1 MADLLQPGESAISI
15 QNIMPG
21 GVESAVSKS
30 PLPEAR
36 HRSRSPSP
44 APAAVDLSPA
54 NSPPEPPFIAP
65 AVKPDENYA
74 YPFPMKLF
82 AGETPEEAQSAE
94 QYFLD
99 GIDPDPGI
107 ESMLARTIIDQTRE
121 LNQLDRSR
129 AQIIKLSL
137 GGTLVGLLEP
147 TITKGDTLGDPH
159 KLKRIV
165 NNWIYGG
172 ADAEKDLRKQ
182 LALAGL
188 RLEDIVARGYA
199 LSIETLNGLDAMID
213 RAERRRDRSIRTLES
228 SRALR
233 SLVSLRQVQMRRAHR
248 ALTVDSARSEEEGPA
263 RDKGHDD

>member
-1 MADLLQPGESAISI
+1 M
-15 QNIMPG
+15 
-21 GVESAVSKS
+21 SKS
-30 PLPEAR
+30 PLPDAR
-36 HRSRSPSP
+36 HRTRSAGP
-44 APAAVDLSPA
+44 APAAIDLPPA
-54 NSPPEPPFIAP
+54 NPTLKPPLIAP
-65 AVKPDENYA
+65 MASSDECSA
-74 YPFPMKLF
+74 YPFPMRPF
-82 AGETPEEAQSAE
+82 PGETSEEAQSAQ

-99 GIDPDPGI
+99 SIDPEPGI
-107 ESMLARTIIDQTRE
+107 ETMLAHAVIDQTRE

-137 GGTLVGLLEP
+137 GGTLIGLLEP
-147 TITKGDTLGDPH
+147 TITKGDTMGDPH

-172 ADAEKDLRKQ
+172 VEAEKDLRKQ

-188 RLEDIVARGYA
+188 RLEDIIARGYA

-233 SLVSLRQVQMRRAHR
+233 SLVSLRQVQVRRAHQ
-248 ALTVDSARSEEEGPA
+248 ALTIDSSRSGSEGRS